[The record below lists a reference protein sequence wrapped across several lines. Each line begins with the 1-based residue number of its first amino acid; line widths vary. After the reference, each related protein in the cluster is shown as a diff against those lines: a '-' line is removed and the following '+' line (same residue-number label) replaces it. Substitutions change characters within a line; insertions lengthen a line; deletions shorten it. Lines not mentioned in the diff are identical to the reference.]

1 MYIDDAPRNGGGNSR
16 GNGHRQQPKGN
27 SPEDQRQ
34 ADAASYPHDQTN
46 GTSESANLNALRR
59 RLVDVSAA
67 KGVTL
72 EQLREMV
79 LRRDKKGLNDLTEK
93 ELRAWIDRA
102 EKARPNGRNQAAG

>member
-34 ADAASYPHDQTN
+34 ADAGSDPQDRTN

-59 RLVDVSAA
+59 KLVDVSAA
-67 KGVTL
+67 KKVTVD
-72 EQLREMV
+72 QLRETV
-79 LRRDKKGLNDLTEK
+79 LRRGKKGLNDLTEE

-102 EKARPNGRNQAAG
+102 EKARSNGRNQAAG

>member
-1 MYIDDAPRNGGGNSR
+1 MYIDDAPRNGT
-16 GNGHRQQPKGN
+16 GNGRENGRRQQPRGN

-34 ADAASYPHDQTN
+34 ADAGADPQDRTN
-46 GTSESANLNALRR
+46 GTSESTNLNALRR

-79 LRRDKKGLNDLTEK
+79 LRRDKKGLNDLTEE